1 MLLPFHIQAANF
13 LLSTSKCTHD
23 LAITSITE
31 STTYLMTHDI
41 PKPIIDFSIDLLTNT
56 AMMGDKIGNLVLQL
70 YIFLV
75 RF

>member
-1 MLLPFHIQAANF
+1 MLLPFHIQAANL

-31 STTYLMTHDI
+31 STTYLLTHDI
-41 PKPIIDFSIDLLTNT
+41 PKPMFEFSMDVLTNT
-56 AMMGDKIGNLVLQL
+56 AMMGDQIGNWILQL